1 MEEGE
6 SPTGAWRVET
16 RSPVATMAVAGAVGA
31 LLRPGDVVVLAGD
44 LGAGK
49 TTFARGVAAALG
61 VEETVVSPTFT
72 IVREY
77 DARIP
82 LRHVDVYRLERGS
95 ELRELGLDELLG
107 TDGVTLVEWGDRV
120 TGLLPADRLEVR
132 IDIPERRGAPADDRI
147 ITLEPLGVLWQA
159 RRDGLTAAT
168 EAAA

>member
-1 MEEGE
+1 
-6 SPTGAWRVET
+6 
-16 RSPVATMAVAGAVGA
+16 VAV
-31 LLRPGDVVVLAGD
+31 
-44 LGAGK
+44 
-49 TTFARGVAAALG
+49 ALG

-107 TDGVTLVEWGDRV
+107 ADGVTLVEWGDRV
-120 TGLLPADRLEVR
+120 TGVLPGDRLEVR
-132 IDIPERRGAPADDRI
+132 IEIPERPGAPGDDRI
-147 ITLEPLGVLWQA
+147 ITLEPLGVSWRA
-159 RRDGLTAAT
+159 RRDGLSAAT